1 MSHYPKDVP
10 VATIWVVFEAA
21 RAATTP
27 ESLIVGVGIKL
38 VWAQETVGQTCVLG
52 TVGVSWSFHIC
63 TDTTLP
69 SAHDQVFVSGV
80 NWGHIFGMSLSQ
92 SDTKN

>member
-1 MSHYPKDVP
+1 VSHYPKDVP

-38 VWAQETVGQTCVLG
+38 V
-52 TVGVSWSFHIC
+52 
-63 TDTTLP
+63 
-69 SAHDQVFVSGV
+69 
-80 NWGHIFGMSLSQ
+80 
-92 SDTKN
+92 